1 MWFGAE
7 EKGLLG
13 SRDYIRVHESELG
26 AHRFNMNV
34 DLAGQLIGGNVLGV
48 TGEASVCDKLLE
60 IADGAGIRSV
70 CEESDLGK

>member
-48 TGEASVCDKLLE
+48 TGGFCL
-60 IADGAGIRSV
+60 
-70 CEESDLGK
+70 